1 MATKLKFNRKFGKKI
16 LALLLSVLTVFTC
29 ITPVMS
35 VLADSSIKDVW
46 SSGGMAHHRLEIDG
60 KDALCCYKATLLFI
74 LYMPPLIYF
83 TFCFCVCFH
92 IVCLLL

>member
-1 MATKLKFNRKFGKKI
+1 MATKLKFNKKVGKKI

-46 SSGGMAHHRLEIDG
+46 SSNGMAHHRLEIDG
-60 KDALCCYKATLLFI
+60 KDAFCCHKATRLF
-74 LYMPPLIYF
+74 
-83 TFCFCVCFH
+83 
-92 IVCLLL
+92 

>member
-46 SSGGMAHHRLEIDG
+46 SSSGMAHHRLEVDG
-60 KDALCCYKATLLFI
+60 KDAFNTLILI
-74 LYMPPLIYF
+74 LYLPPLIYF
-83 TFCFCVCFH
+83 AFCFCVCLR

>member
-1 MATKLKFNRKFGKKI
+1 MTTKLKFNKKVGKKI

-46 SSGGMAHHRLEIDG
+46 SSSGMAHHRLEVDG
-60 KDALCCYKATLLFI
+60 KDAFYCHKATRLF
-74 LYMPPLIYF
+74 
-83 TFCFCVCFH
+83 
-92 IVCLLL
+92 

>member
-46 SSGGMAHHRLEIDG
+46 SSGGMADKTCVVNFDCEQRFVQLSKI
-60 KDALCCYKATLLFI
+60 FV
-74 LYMPPLIYF
+74 F
-83 TFCFCVCFH
+83 TV
-92 IVCLLL
+92 